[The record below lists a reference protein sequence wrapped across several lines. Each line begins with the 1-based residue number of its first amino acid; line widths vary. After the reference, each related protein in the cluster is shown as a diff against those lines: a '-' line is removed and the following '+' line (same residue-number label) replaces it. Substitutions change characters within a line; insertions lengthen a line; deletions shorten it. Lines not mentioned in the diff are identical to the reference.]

1 MAEILKSIG
10 IGWLFL
16 MVVGT
21 LTMLSLELA
30 NGGRAKVYPE
40 LLTIGLLASP
50 GFLLLLA
57 GLLVDAMGVGGQQ
70 GGQAA
75 ETVDEAPRPPGDAR

>member
-1 MAEILKSIG
+1 LAEFLKSIG
-10 IGWLFL
+10 IGWLCL
-16 MVVGT
+16 VVMGI
-21 LTMLSLELA
+21 LIMLSLELA
-30 NGGRAKVYPE
+30 NGGRTKVYPQ

-57 GLLVDAMGVGGQQ
+57 GLLVDAMRIGRQQ

-75 ETVDEAPRPPGDAR
+75 ETVDEAHLPPGDAR